1 MSAPDRGP
9 YDAQKDAGRKP
20 VDVLP
25 FFGIN
30 KYWAAACLI
39 PFGTIALL
47 WWMGLKLQ
55 ELEKR

>member
-1 MSAPDRGP
+1 MGGFWWWIVGALCIIPML
-9 YDAQKDAGRKP
+9 KL
-20 VDVLP
+20 LP

-30 KYWAAACLI
+30 KYWALLAI
-39 PFGTIALL
+39 VPVGTIVLL